1 MPLVRVTEF
10 TDPYCVWCWGA
21 EPVRRRLEEVYRD
34 QIGFEFVMG
43 GLVEDFDQYSDPVRE
58 GESEGDVAAHWQSA
72 AQRHGMPVDVSLW
85 RDDPPA
91 SSYPACVAYEAATM
105 QDAGLADAF
114 LRRMREAG
122 LARGANLEREAVLG
136 DLASE
141 VGLDAEQFRADLDSG
156 EARAAFE
163 ADRQTA
169 RKQGATSFPTFR
181 VEIGDE
187 TELLR
192 GYKPFESFQKL
203 FANADADLRE
213 HDPRSV
219 PALLDH
225 YGRLATQ
232 EVAEVRDVSPDAAR
246 STLSALADEGR
257 VRRIAAGS
265 DFLWE
270 PA

>member
-1 MPLVRVTEF
+1 MPRVQVTEF

-34 QIGFEFVMG
+34 QIGFEYVMG
-43 GLVEDFDQYSDPVRE
+43 GLVEDFEQYSDPVRE
-58 GESEGDVAAHWQSA
+58 GETEGDVAAHWQSA

-105 QDAGLADAF
+105 QDPGLADAF

-122 LARGANLEREAVLG
+122 LARGANLEREAVLA

-141 VGLDAEQFRADLDSG
+141 VGLDAEQFRADLDG
-156 EARAAFE
+156 DEARAAFE

-169 RKQGATSFPTFR
+169 RKRGATSFPTFR
-181 VEIGDE
+181 VETDGE
-187 TELLR
+187 SELLR

-203 FANADADLRE
+203 FAQADADLRE
-213 HDPRSV
+213 YDPRPV
-219 PALLDH
+219 PALLDQ

-232 EVAEVRDVSPDAAR
+232 EVAEIREVSPDAAR

-257 VRRIAAGS
+257 VKRIQAGTG
-265 DFLWE
+265 FLWE